1 MDRPRLGRADVRVA
15 ASVWAL
21 ELIPVLVRW
30 TARPSPGRCLR
41 VPLPFEYVHQI
52 GMSDDLGPNLAG
64 RGVVADQSVLND
76 GDLPGRVLVA
86 VPAHEGV
93 VDPAAFAQT
102 AKPGGGM
109 GGTPSFAGCHQGPAS
124 PEAVVSFLVGG
135 GSVAGGG
142 GAGRRRGNSVS
153 GGGSGVVSGGGGS
166 CWWWRLALSGWY
178 GRHCWEH
185 RTEPTSPA
193 GPSNPRLAGTAIL
206 ARATPTGAER
216 ARGYRLNR
224 ISAVCVASEDDTSRE
239 TAI

>member
-1 MDRPRLGRADVRVA
+1 MARPRLGRAEVRVA

-76 GDLPGRVLVA
+76 ADLPGRVLVA

-93 VDPAAFAQT
+93 VDPAAFVQT

-109 GGTPSFAGCHQGPAS
+109 GGTPKLRRLPSGAG
-124 PEAVVSFLVGG
+124 VS
-135 GSVAGGG
+135 GGG
-142 GAGRRRGNSVS
+142 GVVSGGRRFGCWWRRLGCRVRRRGNSA
-153 GGGSGVVSGGGGS
+153 
-166 CWWWRLALSGWY
+166 WRSAQVQAVWFQAVARNADEVLL
-178 GRHCWEH
+178 
-185 RTEPTSPA
+185 PA
-193 GPSNPRLAGTAIL
+193 AAF
-206 ARATPTGAER
+206 
-216 ARGYRLNR
+216 RGLDETRMAPGDNR
-224 ISAVCVASEDDTSRE
+224 R
-239 TAI
+239 